1 MQQLVASGQPELSEE
16 HQTSRVYA
24 GRMAQPDEMAA
35 AAAFL
40 VGPDSSYMTGQA
52 LVVDGMWS
60 P

>member
-1 MQQLVASGQPELSEE
+1 MQQLVASGQPELSEQ
-16 HQTSRVYA
+16 HQTARVYA
-24 GRMAQPDEMAA
+24 GRMAQPDEMAS

-40 VGPDSSYMTGQA
+40 IGPDSSYMTGQA